1 MGEFHLRTFT
11 VTINRRNTHTAWG
24 ISIAGGCDQGSPLV
38 ITKVQPGSPAE
49 GVVQRGDLVRKV
61 ADYDSRDVRHQDVQT
76 LFKNSGNSIKLVVSR
91 ETRGSAPHSAPGSRA
106 GSVPP
111 LPTAV
116 GSAKGTDSPY
126 IMASLNPAL
135 IDHPRQRTASP
146 HRAELEEEIQ
156 MVTEQPYRTTPL
168 VLPGAKIK
176 KDALPTESYLR
187 HHPNPLM
194 RAPPPLHGLPHEVLM
209 KQKVADTILQRVVAD
224 DPNKKVMPQFNS
236 PIGLYSEDNIVN
248 TIQQQTGA
256 TPYKKTVVYDPAK
269 SETYKALKESEFGDT
284 LQEIPTPVEPKVFS
298 PAKVNTKN
306 LPPPKT
312 RTTPHRSVAAH
323 SVPGPMHNINSI
335 GASAEN
341 IQQSNTFKRLMHMV
355 LEEEN
360 Y

>member
-209 KQKVADTILQRVVAD
+209 KQKV
-224 DPNKKVMPQFNS
+224 MPQFNS